1 MSMGTPISP
10 TPLQTAEHR
19 AYNVVAFSKKNTA
32 IRDCKSLIDMS
43 HSASVTAC
51 LEDISAWM
59 KDHHLQLNPA
69 KTELL
74 VFPAHPTVQHDFN
87 IHLGNTTITHS
98 KTARNLGV
106 IFDEQLSFNDHI
118 AKTTRSCRYALFK
131 IIKIRPYLTE
141 HAAELLVQALVIS
154 RLDYCNALLGG
165 PPAKAMK
172 PLQLVQNAAARLVFQ
187 QPKRAHVT
195 PLFISHHW
203 LPVAARISFKSLMLA
218 YRTITGSAPAY
229 FHTLLHSYTPSRSMR
244 SANQR
249 CLELPSHKGSK
260 SLSRSFS
267 FTTPSWWNILPNSVR
282 STTSLT
288 TFKKLV
294 KTHLFC
300 E

>member
-1 MSMGTPISP
+1 MCNTTRGQKNDATQGKLRNELEKILYHIS
-10 TPLQTAEHR
+10 
-19 AYNVVAFSKKNTA
+19 S
-32 IRDCKSLIDMS
+32 
-43 HSASVTAC
+43 C

-59 KDHHLQLNPA
+59 KGHHLQLNPA

-74 VFPAHPTVQHDFN
+74 VFLAHPTVQHDLN
-87 IHLGNTTITHS
+87 IHLGTTTVTPS

-118 AKTTRSCRYALFK
+118 AKTTRSCRYALSN
-131 IIKIRPYLTE
+131 IRKIRPYLTE
-141 HAAELLVQALVIS
+141 HAAQLLVQALVIS
-154 RLDYCNALLGG
+154 RLDYCNALLAGL
-165 PPAKAMK
+165 PAKAIK

-187 QPKRAHVT
+187 QPKRVHVT
-195 PLFISHHW
+195 SLFISLHW
-203 LPVAARISFKSLMLA
+203 LPVAARIRFKSLMLA

-229 FHTLLHSYTPSRSMR
+229 FHTLLHSYTPSRSLR

-249 CLELPSHKGSK
+249 RLVLPSHKGSK
-260 SLSRSFS
+260 SLSCLFS

-288 TFKKLV
+288 TFKKLL